1 MDEHV
6 VGRDDQGR
14 VLLVRAHEALDVAGG
29 EGRPLAQGASTDEI
43 ASRLY
48 LSPYTVQDH
57 LKAVF
62 DKVGVST
69 RGELVARLFFDHYA
83 PRLAS
88 GATVG
93 SDGWFAPGRES
104 TPN

>member
-1 MDEHV
+1 M
-6 VGRDDQGR
+6 
-14 VLLVRAHEALDVAGG
+14 
-29 EGRPLAQGASTDEI
+29 
-43 ASRLY
+43 
-48 LSPYTVQDH
+48 QDH

-93 SDGWFAPGRES
+93 PDGWFAPGRES
-104 TPN
+104 TLN